1 MLPYLSLQ
9 RKKSMNLKEKKRRK
23 KFKNSEI
30 SQLFYKQLYKN
41 GSFYIKRKISF
52 KFAEKNKDIYKSRM
66 VNRCLLTD
74 RFRGVISRKF
84 KMARYAFRISAL
96 KGLIPGVYKGSN

>member
-1 MLPYLSLQ
+1 
-9 RKKSMNLKEKKRRK
+9 MNLKEKKRRT

-41 GSFYIKRKISF
+41 SSFNTKRKISF
-52 KFAEKNKDIYKSRM
+52 KFFEKEKDIYSTRM

-74 RFRGVISRKF
+74 RSRGLISKKF
-84 KMARYAFRISAL
+84 KMARYPFRMLAL
-96 KGLIPGVYKGSN
+96 KGQIPGLYKASK

>member
-52 KFAEKNKDIYKSRM
+52 KL
-66 VNRCLLTD
+66 V
-74 RFRGVISRKF
+74 
-84 KMARYAFRISAL
+84 
-96 KGLIPGVYKGSN
+96 

>member
-1 MLPYLSLQ
+1 MS
-9 RKKSMNLKEKKRRK
+9 LKEKKRRK

-41 GSFYIKRKISF
+41 SSYNIKRKISF
-52 KFAEKNKDIYKSRM
+52 KFSEKGKDVFKTRI

-74 RFRGVISRKF
+74 RPRGIVHKKF
-84 KMARYAFRISAL
+84 KMARYSFRMMAL
-96 KGLIPGVYKGSN
+96 SGKIPGLTRSSK

>member
-1 MLPYLSLQ
+1 
-9 RKKSMNLKEKKRRK
+9 MNLKEKKRRK

-41 GSFYIKRKISF
+41 GSFNIKRKISF
-52 KFAEKNKDIYKSRM
+52 KFAEKNKDIYKSRI

-74 RFRGVISRKF
+74 RFRGLISRKF
-84 KMARYAFRISAL
+84 KMARYPFRILAL
-96 KGLIPGVYKGSN
+96 KGQIPGVYKASK

>member
-1 MLPYLSLQ
+1 
-9 RKKSMNLKEKKRRK
+9 MNLKEKKRRN

-41 GSFYIKRKISF
+41 SSFNIKRRISF
-52 KFAEKNKDIYKSRM
+52 KFAEKNKDIYKSRI

-74 RFRGVISRKF
+74 RARGIVSRKF
-84 KMARYAFRISAL
+84 KMARYPFRILAL
-96 KGLIPGVYKGSN
+96 KGKIPGVYKASK